1 MKVKSYSKAQSGFTL
16 IELVVVIVILGILA
30 ATAIPRFS
38 DLSKQAKEASVNGMK
53 AAVQS
58 ASAIAHAQY
67 LVSGNASNV
76 AVTMEGQSVTMA
88 GGYPDATATG
98 IGNVMSAHDGF
109 TFGISGTSGYW
120 KLDKGNTPINC
131 AVTYAPASGTTPA
144 AISTDT
150 SDC

>member
-1 MKVKSYSKAQSGFTL
+1 MKMKSYSKAQSGFTL

-38 DLSKQAKEASVNGMK
+38 DMSNQAKIATVNGMK

-76 AVTMEGQSVTMA
+76 SVTMEGQAVTMA
-88 GGYPDATATG
+88 GGYPTADSAG
-98 IGNVMSAHDGF
+98 IGNVMSASDGF
-109 TFGISGTSGYW
+109 TFGASGTSGYW
-120 KLDKGNTPINC
+120 KLDKGTTPINC
-131 AVTYAPASGTTPA
+131 AVKYDPASGTTPA
-144 AISTDT
+144 AVGTDT
-150 SDC
+150 SGC